1 MVDVGVGR
9 GFNCG
14 DFHTRHSLVS
24 DTDFLR
30 GAERKVETAAEHK
43 RTAIVDAHSYRAA
56 VLWILDFHDRAQRQS
71 DGRRGKSTGIEGF
84 TTGSRPTSKFV
95 SIPGCCDFMDRR
107 LRGLGRSIDDRH
119 R

>member
-1 MVDVGVGR
+1 VVDVGVGR

-43 RTAIVDAHSYRAA
+43 T
-56 VLWILDFHDRAQRQS
+56 DRNR
-71 DGRRGKSTGIEGF
+71 
-84 TTGSRPTSKFV
+84 
-95 SIPGCCDFMDRR
+95 
-107 LRGLGRSIDDRH
+107 
-119 R
+119 